1 MKPEQGNCLL
11 QIEGSK
17 MNSRYF
23 GGKLKRRG
31 KEEGGSRELAR
42 ICTQGC
48 LPFSPIPSGDRYW
61 RRLEWLM
68 MPLTVIENTEGN
80 TGSGEGGGISL

>member
-1 MKPEQGNCLL
+1 MKPEKGELLL

-31 KEEGGSRELAR
+31 KEEGGNLLRFVPKAACLLA
-42 ICTQGC
+42 
-48 LPFSPIPSGDRYW
+48 PFH
-61 RRLEWLM
+61 
-68 MPLTVIENTEGN
+68 
-80 TGSGEGGGISL
+80 